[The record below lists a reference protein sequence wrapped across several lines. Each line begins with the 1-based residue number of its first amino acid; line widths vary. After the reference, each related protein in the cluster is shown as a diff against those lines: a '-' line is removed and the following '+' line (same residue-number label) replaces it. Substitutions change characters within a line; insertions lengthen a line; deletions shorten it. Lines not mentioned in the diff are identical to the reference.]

1 MKNAPDWKTMQN
13 ACEDRC
19 LPLRNAQLQYTRRR
33 NLGLGKDVKQKD
45 SNKDLSDE
53 GTPNKILFNL
63 LLAPVED
70 ILMKLPL
77 KSHLIIIPDKNL
89 YNCPFG
95 MLQDWN
101 ARYLCDRFHLTLLPS
116 LFALEKVINNEVNYM
131 KAQDDLDF
139 ERSQTR
145 NGGINKVLAQ
155 MVMTNAVSPDME
167 SENTHDTYDL
177 RMTANPRLLT
187 SMLGTLPASANSN
200 KGDNNLDEKIPSTQ
214 HSPRGGLSS
223 KKPLPGIVSHNTSN
237 KYRSQI
243 GCPLPME
250 KMLNS
255 HTYTTLTNRTSTGT
269 DITSSTLCIT
279 SYQQICDTDTCVVFG
294 NPKLPEK

>member
-1 MKNAPDWKTMQN
+1 MQN
-13 ACEDRC
+13 SFEDRC
-19 LPLRNAQLQYTRRR
+19 LPIRNAQLQYVRRR
-33 NLGLGKDVKQKD
+33 NLALGKETQQRD
-45 SNKDLSDE
+45 SNKDLSEE
-53 GTPNKILFNL
+53 GSPNKILFNL

-89 YNCPFG
+89 YDCPFG
-95 MLQDWN
+95 ILQDWN
-101 ARYLCDRFHLTLLPS
+101 ARYLQDRFHLTLLPS
-116 LFALEKVINNEVNYM
+116 LFALEKVINNEVDYM

-155 MVMTNAVSPDME
+155 MVMTNANSPDVE
-167 SENTHDTYDL
+167 SEGTHDTFDL
-177 RMTANPRLLT
+177 RKTANPRLLT
-187 SMLGTLPASANSN
+187 SMMGTLPASAESF
-200 KGDNNLDEKIPSTQ
+200 KGENDLSEKIPPSQ
-214 HSPRGGLSS
+214 HSPRGGISPS
-223 KKPLPGIVSHNTSN
+223 KPLPGIVSHNTAS

-250 KMLNS
+250 KMLNA

-269 DITSSTLCIT
+269 DITSSTMCIT
-279 SYQQICDTDTCVVFG
+279 SYQQICDTDKCVVIG
-294 NPKLPEK
+294 NPKLPKK